1 MDLFSLSI
9 NHHTAPLEVRE
20 KIWFSEE
27 EARSSVHRL
36 KGKFFRECM
45 LFSTCNRTELYAAN
59 PRGHA
64 GAADLSGF
72 LIEMKGAGGSV
83 SPDHFVAKDSEEVLT
98 HLFRV
103 AGGIDSMVI
112 GDIQI
117 LNQVKEGFRF
127 AREER
132 TLGPVL
138 NRLMQHSL
146 RVGKRARAETSISEG
161 AVSVSYAAVEL
172 ANKIF
177 DDLSTKSVLLVGAGK
192 TGELTLRHLISKGI
206 SRIKVANRTADR
218 AQEIVSTHGGI
229 VVPFGQIDAALS
241 EADIAITSVTA
252 AGPVINAAMVARAMK
267 IRKRDPLFL
276 IDLGVPR
283 NIDPEARRVD
293 NVFLYDL
300 DSLGTVV
307 NRNLGKRADEIPSV
321 EAIVKEEVKH
331 FVSWYSS
338 LQVGPTIQELLTA
351 VESIRS
357 GEVQKNINRF
367 NAEDR
372 ELVDLVTKR
381 IVKKILH
388 QPIMTL
394 KQQSENG
401 SVRGEVLEHIH
412 ALREIF
418 GLGRQDYDE

>member
-9 NHHTAPLEVRE
+9 NHTTAPLEVRE
-20 KIWFSEE
+20 KIWFSED
-27 EARSSVHRL
+27 EARSGVHRL

-59 PRGHA
+59 PRGDTGA
-64 GAADLSGF
+64 GDLSEF
-72 LIEMKGAGGSV
+72 LIDMKGAGGV
-83 SPDHFVAKDSEEVLT
+83 VRPDHFVSKDSEEVLT

-117 LNQVKEGFRF
+117 LNQVKEGFRL
-127 AREER
+127 AKEER

-138 NRLMQHSL
+138 TRLMQHSL
-146 RVGKRARAETSISEG
+146 RVGKRARSETSISEG

-177 DDLSTKSVLLVGAGK
+177 DDLSIKSVLLVGAGK
-192 TGELTLRHLISKGI
+192 TGELTLKHLISKGI
-206 SRIKVANRTADR
+206 SRINVANRTASR
-218 AQEIVSTHGGI
+218 AEEIVSTQGGV
-229 VVPFGQIDAALS
+229 VVPFEAIDAALS
-241 EADIAITSVTA
+241 EVDIAITSVTA
-252 AGPVINAAMVARAMK
+252 AGPVVTGAMVSRAMK
-267 IRKRDPLFL
+267 VRKRDPLFL

-283 NIDPEARRVD
+283 NIDPDARRVD

-307 NRNLGKRADEIPSV
+307 NRNLGRRADEIPAV
-321 EAIVKEEVKH
+321 EAIIREEVKQ
-331 FVSWYSS
+331 FAAWYSS
-338 LQVGPTIQELLTA
+338 LQVGPTIQELLAA

-357 GEVQKNINRF
+357 GEVEKNINRF
-367 NAEDR
+367 NTEDR

-388 QPIMTL
+388 QPITTL
-394 KQQSENG
+394 KQQSQNG
-401 SVRGEVLEHIH
+401 SVKGEVLEHIH

-418 GLGRQDYDE
+418 GLGRKDHDE